1 MRPEDLNYPCCHSL
15 LDVLIAVIQI
25 LEIGLDILYFFKISF
40 NSDLLKLLT
49 LGFLCFTPLSQF
61 LYANLRLCM
70 FKTCQKLYLSCKKIG
85 LFHNR
90 LSKITDFGYFSLVGV
105 IKNDCLVALFY
116 LFSPAVLVLVMLT
129 LLVSL
134 GYVFLNWVVSLII
147 YFALVL
153 VISLV
158 STIFVTFKFDLFM
171 FTGCAEVVGWF
182 YYLEVENFG
191 KIFWIRKICM
201 ILHVLSL
208 SIPLLTIFIIN
219 GVDCGY
225 FHQDD
230 LYTKCVV
237 WVGIGLASGS
247 ILFSFLQ
254 VCTLRGGSDRG
265 KGKVSSYE
273 VIVGPEMSKKNTG
286 TINNTQSIQSMEILP
301 VVSETSTMQKV
312 IGEKKHGSIST

>member
-15 LDVLIAVIQI
+15 LDILIAVIQL

-49 LGFLCFTPLSQF
+49 LGFLCFTPFSQF

-70 FKTCQKLYLSCKKIG
+70 FKTCQKIFVSCQKIG

-90 LSKITDFGYFSLVGV
+90 LSKITDCGYFSKVGD
-105 IKNDCLVALFY
+105 IKNDCLLALFY
-116 LFSPAVLVLVMLT
+116 LFSPAVLIFVMLT

-134 GYVFLNWVVSLII
+134 GYVFLNWVISLVI
-147 YFALVL
+147 YFVLVL
-153 VISLV
+153 VIGLV
-158 STIFVTFKFDLFM
+158 STIFATFKFDLFL
-171 FTGCAEVVGWF
+171 FTGCADVVGWF
-182 YYLEVENFG
+182 YYLEVENFA

-219 GVDCGY
+219 GIDCGY
-225 FHQDD
+225 FTQDD

-247 ILFSFLQ
+247 ILFSVLQ
-254 VCTLRGGSDRG
+254 VCTLRGGSDKG
-265 KGKVSSYE
+265 KGKVSSYQ
-273 VIVGPEMSKKNTG
+273 VIIGQNSSPDKKNTG
-286 TINNTQSIQSMEILP
+286 NINNTQSIQSMELLP
-301 VVSETSTMQKV
+301 AVTDNTTSMQKV
-312 IGEKKHGSIST
+312 IV